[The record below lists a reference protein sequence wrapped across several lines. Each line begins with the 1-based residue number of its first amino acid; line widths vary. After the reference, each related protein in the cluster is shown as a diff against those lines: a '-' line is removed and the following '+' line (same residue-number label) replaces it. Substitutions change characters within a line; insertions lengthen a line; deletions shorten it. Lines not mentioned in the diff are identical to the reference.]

1 MKRIYVSVF
10 RIDRIEGRGA
20 YGACYGLLLAKG
32 DGPKYISVIAT
43 TKIPSQES
51 LCGICISDNRELLMN
66 LQNKIEEELQ
76 GRDIWKSYTEER
88 IREKWSKQLAAV
100 DKNSNYAGVLC
111 VDSRVLLFDHG
122 RMNLCGFFKRFGRT
136 GWKVWKDQC
145 MVGEVEAGTAILLT
159 DHGFLNYCEE
169 ELAGCLRPESVGTD
183 LLSDRAERAERRL
196 AELGRKAEQRG
207 GRHMGAVWILP
218 VKGEAIWSKG
228 KQSKETVQ
236 ME

>member
-1 MKRIYVSVF
+1 MEHVT
-10 RIDRIEGRGA
+10 
-20 YGACYGLLLAKG
+20 ACYWQKETVPNIFLSLQQR
-32 DGPKYISVIAT
+32 KYRRRKASVVYA
-43 TKIPSQES
+43 
-51 LCGICISDNRELLMN
+51 CISDNRELLMN

-111 VDSRVLLFDHG
+111 VDSRVLLFDH
-122 RMNLCGFFKRFGRT
+122 
-136 GWKVWKDQC
+136 C

>member
-1 MKRIYVSVF
+1 
-10 RIDRIEGRGA
+10 
-20 YGACYGLLLAKG
+20 
-32 DGPKYISVIAT
+32 
-43 TKIPSQES
+43 
-51 LCGICISDNRELLMN
+51 
-66 LQNKIEEELQ
+66 
-76 GRDIWKSYTEER
+76 
-88 IREKWSKQLAAV
+88 
-100 DKNSNYAGVLC
+100 
-111 VDSRVLLFDHG
+111 
-122 RMNLCGFFKRFGRT
+122 
-136 GWKVWKDQC
+136 

-236 ME
+236 MEQKWRGYWSGMDITVLCRWEKAAFPKSIV

>member
-1 MKRIYVSVF
+1 MEHVT
-10 RIDRIEGRGA
+10 
-20 YGACYGLLLAKG
+20 ACYWQKETVPNIFLSLQQR
-32 DGPKYISVIAT
+32 KYRRRKASVVYA
-43 TKIPSQES
+43 
-51 LCGICISDNRELLMN
+51 CISDNRELLMN
-66 LQNKIEEELQ
+66 LQNKI
-76 GRDIWKSYTEER
+76 ER

-169 ELAGCLRPESVGTD
+169 ELAGCLRPESVGSD

-196 AELGRKAEQRG
+196 AELGRKAEQWG

>member
-1 MKRIYVSVF
+1 MEHVT
-10 RIDRIEGRGA
+10 
-20 YGACYGLLLAKG
+20 ACYWQKETVPNIFLSLQQR
-32 DGPKYISVIAT
+32 KYRRRKASVVYA
-43 TKIPSQES
+43 
-51 LCGICISDNRELLMN
+51 CISDNRELLMN

-169 ELAGCLRPESVGTD
+169 ELAGCLKAWGAIYCRTERSGQRDGWQSWVGRQ
-183 LLSDRAERAERRL
+183 SSGAEDIWERYGFCR
-196 AELGRKAEQRG
+196 
-207 GRHMGAVWILP
+207 
-218 VKGEAIWSKG
+218 
-228 KQSKETVQ
+228 
-236 ME
+236 

>member
-1 MKRIYVSVF
+1 MEHVT
-10 RIDRIEGRGA
+10 
-20 YGACYGLLLAKG
+20 ACYWQKETVPNIFLSLQQR
-32 DGPKYISVIAT
+32 KYRRRKASVVYA
-43 TKIPSQES
+43 
-51 LCGICISDNRELLMN
+51 CISDNRELLMN

-169 ELAGCLRPESVGTD
+169 ELAG
-183 LLSDRAERAERRL
+183 
-196 AELGRKAEQRG
+196 
-207 GRHMGAVWILP
+207 
-218 VKGEAIWSKG
+218 
-228 KQSKETVQ
+228 
-236 ME
+236 

>member
-1 MKRIYVSVF
+1 MEHVT
-10 RIDRIEGRGA
+10 
-20 YGACYGLLLAKG
+20 ACYWHKETVPTIFLSLQQR
-32 DGPKYISVIAT
+32 KYRRRKASVVYA
-43 TKIPSQES
+43 
-51 LCGICISDNRELLMN
+51 CISDNRELLMN

-145 MVGEVEAGTAILLT
+145 MVGEVEAGTAIYCRT
-159 DHGFLNYCEE
+159 ERSGQRDGWQSWVGRQSSGAEDIWERYGFC
-169 ELAGCLRPESVGTD
+169 R
-183 LLSDRAERAERRL
+183 
-196 AELGRKAEQRG
+196 
-207 GRHMGAVWILP
+207 
-218 VKGEAIWSKG
+218 
-228 KQSKETVQ
+228 
-236 ME
+236 

>member
-1 MKRIYVSVF
+1 
-10 RIDRIEGRGA
+10 
-20 YGACYGLLLAKG
+20 
-32 DGPKYISVIAT
+32 
-43 TKIPSQES
+43 
-51 LCGICISDNRELLMN
+51 MN

-76 GRDIWKSYTEER
+76 GRDIWKLYTEER

-136 GWKVWKDQC
+136 GWKVWKNQC

-169 ELAGCLRPESVGTD
+169 ELAGCLRPESVGID

-236 ME
+236 TE

>member
-1 MKRIYVSVF
+1 MEHVT
-10 RIDRIEGRGA
+10 
-20 YGACYGLLLAKG
+20 ACYWQKETVPNIFLSLQQR
-32 DGPKYISVIAT
+32 KYRRRKASVVYA
-43 TKIPSQES
+43 
-51 LCGICISDNRELLMN
+51 CISDNRELLMN

-122 RMNLCGFFKRFGRT
+122 RMNLCGFFKRFGRS

-228 KQSKETVQ
+228 KQSNETVQ
-236 ME
+236 TE